1 MRKAIDTLTYDEN
14 EIRRI
19 AIKGF
24 DIAMKR
30 RKKVTSVDKAN
41 VLDSSRLWRKV
52 VEEVAKD
59 YPEVKLEHMLV
70 DNCAMQLVQRPGAV
84 RCYSDGEHV
93 RRYSVG

>member
-1 MRKAIDTLTYDEN
+1 MIALHIMRMRSAESQR
-14 EIRRI
+14 E
-19 AIKGF
+19 AF

-59 YPEVKLEHMLV
+59 YPEVTLEHMLV
-70 DNCAMQLVQRPGAV
+70 DNCAMQLGKRPDTV
-84 RCYSDGEHV
+84 RCDPDREHV
-93 RRYSVG
+93 RRYSF

>member
-1 MRKAIDTLTYDEN
+1 MTAVDTLSYNEK

-19 AIKGF
+19 AIKAF
-24 DIAMKR
+24 DVAMKR

-70 DNCAMQLVQRPGAV
+70 DNSAMQLVKHLRT
-84 RCYSDGEHV
+84 SDV
-93 RRYSVG
+93 MVTQNDVP

>member
-1 MRKAIDTLTYDEN
+1 MKTRSAELQS
-14 EIRRI
+14 R
-19 AIKGF
+19 GF

-59 YPEVKLEHMLV
+59 YPEVTL
-70 DNCAMQLVQRPGAV
+70 
-84 RCYSDGEHV
+84 
-93 RRYSVG
+93 

>member
-1 MRKAIDTLTYDEN
+1 M
-14 EIRRI
+14 IRLHITKTRSDVS
-19 AIKGF
+19 AKRGF

-59 YPEVKLEHMLV
+59 YPEVTYEHMLV
-70 DNCAMQLVQRPGAV
+70 DKLRNAVSQRSKAV
-84 RCYSDGEHV
+84 
-93 RRYSVG
+93 

>member
-1 MRKAIDTLTYDEN
+1 MDGVLTAFDSLTYNED

-19 AIKGF
+19 AIRAF

-59 YPEVKLEHMLV
+59 YPEVTLEHMLV
-70 DNCAMQLVQRPGAV
+70 DNCAMQTCKRSEAV
-84 RCYSDGEHV
+84 
-93 RRYSVG
+93 

>member
-1 MRKAIDTLTYDEN
+1 MRSVVLPSKA
-14 EIRRI
+14 
-19 AIKGF
+19 F

-59 YPEVKLEHMLV
+59 YPEVTLEHMLV
-70 DNCAMQLVQRPGAV
+70 DNCAMQLVIRSEAV
-84 RCYSDGEHV
+84 RRYLNREHV
-93 RRYSVG
+93 R

>member
-1 MRKAIDTLTYDEN
+1 MARDELTYSED

-19 AIKGF
+19 ARRGF

-52 VEEVAKD
+52 TEEVAAD
-59 YPEVKLEHMLV
+59 YPEV
-70 DNCAMQLVQRPGAV
+70 QWSTTV
-84 RCYSDGEHV
+84 RCSL
-93 RRYSVG
+93 